1 MIDLSL
7 TAEQIQLQ
15 QTVRRFVAEHILPVA
30 QENDLSHRVDEN
42 IIRGIAE
49 SGWLGATIPREYG
62 GLGLDFVSLA
72 IIAEELERGD
82 AAFRTLLS
90 VHLALNSMTL
100 LKFCTESQKRRYL
113 VPQAKGTALAA
124 FGLTEP
130 DAGSDVAAMSSSAQR
145 DSDGSYV
152 LSGHKRWIGYATMA
166 EHMLVFA
173 KTNPE
178 AGHRGIS
185 AFVVERGME
194 GLSTR
199 DIKNKLGLWS
209 SSTGE
214 IFLNN
219 VRVPAENLVGG
230 EGNGFKI
237 AMYALDMGRFTVAA
251 GAIGTIRACL
261 EYSVG
266 YANKRQTFGKEIGRY
281 QFVQDMIAKMVL
293 GLETSRLLV
302 LQDAW
307 LKNQGKRDTRE
318 VSLAKWHATEAAFA
332 ATNDALQIH
341 GNKGFSDDESPIGR
355 YFRNARAPI
364 IYEGTTQIH
373 KMMQA
378 EHALGYRA
386 LNGPE
391 RVE

>member
-15 QTVRRFVAEHILPVA
+15 QTVRRFVAERILPVA

-49 SGWLGATIPREYG
+49 LGWLGATIPRKYS
-62 GLGLDFVSLA
+62 GLGLDFVALA

-100 LKFCTESQKRRYL
+100 LKFCTEAQKRRYL
-113 VPQAKGTALAA
+113 VPQAQGTALAA

-130 DAGSDVAAMSSSAQR
+130 DAGSDVAAMRSTAQR

-152 LSGHKRWIGYATMA
+152 LNGHKRWIGYATMA
-166 EHMLVFA
+166 AHTLVFA
-173 KTNPE
+173 KSNPE
-178 AGHRGIS
+178 AGHHGIS
-185 AFVVERGME
+185 AFIVERGTE
-194 GLSTR
+194 GVSTSE
-199 DIKNKLGLWS
+199 IKNKLGLWS

-214 IFLNN
+214 IFLKN
-219 VRVPAENLVGG
+219 VRVSAENLVGS
-230 EGNGFKI
+230 EGDGFKI

-261 EYSVG
+261 EYSIS

-318 VSLAKWHATEAAFA
+318 VSLAKWHATETAFA

-386 LNGPE
+386 LNG
-391 RVE
+391 

>member
-7 TAEQIQLQ
+7 SAEQIQLQ
-15 QTVRRFVAEHILPVA
+15 QTVRRFVAERILPVA
-30 QENDLSHRVDEN
+30 HENDLSHRVDEN

>member
-7 TAEQIQLQ
+7 TEEQIRLQ
-15 QTVRRFVAEHILPVA
+15 QTVRRFVNERILPVA
-30 QENDLSHRVDEN
+30 HDNDLSHRVDVN

-49 SGWLGATIPREYG
+49 MGWLGATVPKRYG
-62 GLGLDFVSLA
+62 GLGLDFVDLA

-90 VHLALNSMTL
+90 VHLGLNSMTL
-100 LKFCTESQKRRYL
+100 LKFCTEAQKLRYL
-113 VPQAKGTALAA
+113 VPQAQGKALAA

-130 DAGSDVAAMSSSAQR
+130 DAGSDVAAMRSTAQR

-152 LSGHKRWIGYATMA
+152 LNGHKRWIGYATMA

-173 KTNPE
+173 KTSPE
-178 AGHRGIS
+178 GGHRGIS
-185 AFVVERGME
+185 AFVVERGMD

-219 VRVPAENLVGG
+219 VRISAENLVGG

-261 EYSVG
+261 EYSVS
-266 YANKRQTFGKEIGRY
+266 YATKRQTFGQEIGRY

-293 GLETSRLLV
+293 DLETSRLLV

-318 VSLAKWHATEAAFA
+318 VSLAKWHATESAFA

-386 LNGPE
+386 LNGPGGK
-391 RVE
+391 

>member
-15 QTVRRFVAEHILPVA
+15 QTVRRFVAERILPVA

-49 SGWLGATIPREYG
+49 LGWLGATIPRKYS
-62 GLGLDFVSLA
+62 GLGLDFVALA

-100 LKFCTESQKRRYL
+100 LKFCTEAQKRRYL
-113 VPQAKGTALAA
+113 VPQAQGTALAA

-130 DAGSDVAAMSSSAQR
+130 DAGSDVAAMCSTAQR

-152 LSGHKRWIGYATMA
+152 LNGHKRWIGYATMA
-166 EHMLVFA
+166 AHTLVFA
-173 KTNPE
+173 KSNPE
-178 AGHRGIS
+178 AGHHGIS
-185 AFVVERGME
+185 AFIVERGTE
-194 GLSTR
+194 GVSTSE
-199 DIKNKLGLWS
+199 IKNKLGLWS

-214 IFLNN
+214 IFLKN
-219 VRVPAENLVGG
+219 VRVPAENLVGS
-230 EGNGFKI
+230 EGDGFKI

-261 EYSVG
+261 EYSIS

-318 VSLAKWHATEAAFA
+318 VSLAKWHATETAFA

-386 LNGPE
+386 LNG
-391 RVE
+391 